1 MGVETFL
8 FLKPWAR
15 LLVKTVWAVSLA
27 WLPEDM
33 DLAIVT
39 ARSVIFI
46 GIDDIAI
53 ILFGWPLLERLAGKF
68 HALLSVMTGNEGPRA
83 SNTLLPMPYVKGSL
97 DRLRIYLLIYS
108 NCWKQLGIDQT
119 ASFKAF

>member
-1 MGVETFL
+1 MGVETSL

-46 GIDDIAI
+46 GSDDIAI

-68 HALLSVMTGNEGPRA
+68 HALLSVMTGNEGPRGN
-83 SNTLLPMPYVKGSL
+83 NTLPPMPYAKGSL
-97 DRLRIYLLIYS
+97 DHLRIYFLIYS